1 MYSEADK
8 KRIELIK
15 QHIGEFPDFPKKGI
29 VFKDLFTAL
38 SSGEVCRAVKELFLS
53 YIKSTCPHVDAVV
66 GLDARGF
73 LFSLMI
79 AAELEIGCVPI
90 RKRGKLPGETY
101 SVEYKLEYGVDIF
114 ELQKAALKPGQKV
127 LIVDDLM
134 ATGGTFEAATRLVEQ
149 AKAEV
154 VQCVAIMELTGLRG
168 RDKLKE
174 YNVHSFIQYNDD

>member
-53 YIKSTCPHVDAVV
+53 YIKST
-66 GLDARGF
+66 
-73 LFSLMI
+73 S
-79 AAELEIGCVPI
+79 AELEIGCVPI